1 MVITCVQAADNADND
16 PSNYFLGRVSNNPG
30 IICPPPV
37 TESSSSCALEME
49 PAHCSVLG
57 ILRGCFISFP
67 VVTPVPLSWAGLAP
81 HGVMY
86 GPHLPNWAPAPA
98 QHQGEV
104 RREIS
109 RTTIF

>member
-37 TESSSSCALEME
+37 TESSSSSARNPGTMEME
-49 PAHCSVLG
+49 PAHCSVLS

-104 RREIS
+104 R
-109 RTTIF
+109 